1 MRRLL
6 IGCLGLGLWLLA
18 GAALADELKV
28 AVAANFAGTLEALAP
43 AFKQKTGHTLAISVG
58 ATGALYAQIKNGAP
72 FELLLSADAERPKQL
87 EHEGL
92 GVPGTRF
99 VYARG
104 QLVLWSA
111 LKGVVDAE
119 GAILKRKDL
128 GKLGLADPATAPY
141 GAAAR
146 EVLTR
151 LGLWEKLSAESALVI
166 GTSVAHAFQF
176 AASANARCAFVAWS
190 QVLSE
195 GTKGSWWKVPQK
207 LYTPLDQEAILLKP
221 GAQSAAARALL
232 QFLDRDPGALAL
244 LRKAGYEKPKR

>member
-6 IGCLGLGLWLLA
+6 GGCLGLGLWLVA
-18 GAALADELKV
+18 CAALADELKI

-43 AFKQKTGHTLAISVG
+43 AFKQKTGHTLATSVG
-58 ATGALYAQIKNGAP
+58 SSGALYAQIKHGAP
-72 FELLLSADAERPKQL
+72 FEVLLSADAERPRQL
-87 EHEGL
+87 EQEGL
-92 GVPGTRF
+92 GVAGTRF

-104 QLVLWSA
+104 QLALWSA
-111 LKGVVDAE
+111 QEGIVDAK

-146 EVLTR
+146 EVLSR
-151 LGLWEKLSAESALVI
+151 LGLWEKLSGEGALVI

-176 AASANARCAFVAWS
+176 AASENARCAFVAWP

-195 GTKGSWWKVPQK
+195 GARGSWWKVPQQ
-207 LYTPLDQEAILLKP
+207 LYTPLDQEAILLKA
-221 GAQSAAARALL
+221 GAPSAAARAFL
-232 QFLDRDPGALAL
+232 QFLAQDPAALAL